1 MCRASTIFAIALVLL
16 ASACTPKT
24 SDRDLKNVSSHE
36 AIEIAASGG
45 RGVFA
50 ASPTVAWVDPRSK
63 EEFERAHIPGAINIP
78 FAGPF
83 EDDARTELRG
93 ATVIFVYGT
102 SVQDVLGV
110 AASKR
115 LIELGYGDVYT
126 LKGGLR
132 QWARDGN
139 KVEGTDP
146 ESAN

>member
-1 MCRASTIFAIALVLL
+1 MFAVALLL
-16 ASACTPKT
+16 VAGACSPKT
-24 SDRDLKNVSSHE
+24 SDRDLQNVSSHE

-50 ASPTVAWVDPRSK
+50 ASPTVVWVDPRS
-63 EEFERAHIPGAINIP
+63 EAEFDRAHIPGAINIP

-83 EDDARTELRG
+83 EEDARAELRG
-93 ATVIFVYGT
+93 ATIIFVYGT

-139 KVEGTDP
+139 AVDGSDP
-146 ESAN
+146 ESVG